1 MRLPRGIV
9 RRGARYFARIHTK
22 GGEKSFRLGPV
33 SDLAS
38 AVQKF
43 YTIRALIRQGT
54 SASAIKDALNGDGLG
69 LLTTAGK
76 VQAGPEVEITVAE
89 AARRW
94 IREHV
99 EPDLEDGENI
109 KSRVDRLLLPF
120 IGSKPISEVRR
131 ADCHAFKGHIRATY
145 PRHKPGTLVHDLRLL
160 RELLAWA
167 ENVELIPESPWP
179 RKGIMPRIKK
189 RPPDRLTDEEVEIL
203 TTLPEP
209 WRFNLRLAIET
220 GCRWS
225 ELTRLERT
233 DITADGQLLIR
244 EAKGGKFRR
253 VPIPRWLVAEI
264 MRRRGRLFVKRTGK
278 PYSETSNGSFNAT
291 IRRLARKHT
300 KSLSREDQERLSG
313 LKRFHV
319 HMTRHTFGCRYVE
332 AGGELTHLQ
341 QIMGHESITTTQIY
355 ARPNEKAIRAD
366 AQRVYAVQEARSQ
379 SNSRS

>member
-1 MRLPRGIV
+1 MKLPRGV
-9 RRGARYFARIHTK
+9 TKKRGRYFARIHTK
-22 GGEKSFRLGPV
+22 GGERSFPLG
-33 SDLAS
+33 SDPGA
-38 AVQKF
+38 AVQRF
-43 YTIRALIRQGT
+43 YSLRALVRQGT
-54 SASAIKDALNGDGLG
+54 APSAIKDALKGDLG
-69 LLTTAGK
+69 LSALAPPGK
-76 VQAGPEVEITVAE
+76 LGSESDITVAQ

-99 EPDLEDGENI
+99 KPDLKNALDIE
-109 KSRVDRLLLPF
+109 SRVDRLLIPF
-120 IGSKPISEVRR
+120 IGSKPIREIRR
-131 ADCHAFKGHIRATY
+131 SDCHAFKGHVRSMC
-145 PRHKPGTLVHDLRLL
+145 PGHKPGTLVHDLRLL
-160 RELLAWA
+160 RELLTWA

-179 RKGIMPRIKK
+179 RKGIMPRMKK
-189 RPPDRLTDEEVEIL
+189 RPPDRLSDEEVEIL
-203 TTLPEP
+203 TALPEP
-209 WRFNLRLAIET
+209 WRFNLRLALET
-220 GCRWS
+220 GCRWA

-253 VPIPRWLVAEI
+253 VPIPRWLTAEI
-264 MRRRGRLFVKRTGK
+264 MQRRGRLFVNRGGK

-291 IRRLARKHT
+291 IRRLARKQT
-300 KSLSREDQERLSG
+300 KRLSREDQERLPG

-319 HMTRHTFGCRYVE
+319 HMTRHTFGSRYVE